1 MEDTNIGLSR
11 RKVLVGLGAVG
22 VASAGAGLGTT
33 AFFSDEES
41 FQDNTI
47 TAGQFELHVTQ
58 STHLVDQDGIGP
70 DEGRFDEMLAA
81 AQEEDETVE
90 VLDGFLDIE
99 DAKPGDSYKYCWD
112 ICVKHNPGYVQI
124 TLDSEEETGE
134 ERGVTHTTPPATGL
148 LSEYMLAVVTIDDQ
162 QAGDSEEIVFQGTL
176 GGLIEEWEDG
186 GLVHALATTET
197 DPETEEEVD
206 VVEYC
211 HLPCESDVE
220 DAELAEDTVE
230 VCVYLYLP
238 SHADVGE
245 DVEVDGTTF
254 PVDASMS
261 PGNLVQGASFSGDVH
276 FAAEQ
281 CRHNDTPFENDVED
295 ENGDDE
301 NDDHDDDDDH
311 DDNDDE
317 LVDDITPE

>member
-58 STHLVDQDGIGP
+58 STHMVDQDGIGP

-81 AQEEDETVE
+81 AQAEDETVE

-124 TLDSEEETGE
+124 TLDGDESTGNDN
-134 ERGVTHTTPPATGL
+134 GVTHTDASGL

-176 GGLIEEWEDG
+176 GGLIDEWDEG

-197 DPETEEEVD
+197 DPETEEQVE

-254 PVDASMS
+254 AVDASMS

>member
-1 MEDTNIGLSR
+1 MNDNNDNANPIGLSR
-11 RKVLVGLGAVG
+11 RRVLGGIGAIG

-33 AFFSDEES
+33 AFFSDSES

-47 TAGQFELHVTQ
+47 TAGQFELAVTQ
-58 STHLVDQDGIGP
+58 STHMVDQDGIGP
-70 DEGRFDEMLAA
+70 DEQTFDEMLAA
-81 AQEEDETVE
+81 AQAEDETVE

-112 ICVKHNPGYVQI
+112 ICVYHNPGYVQI
-124 TLDSEEETGE
+124 TLDGDESTGNDN
-134 ERGVTHTTPPATGL
+134 GVTHTDASGL

-176 GGLIEEWEDG
+176 GELIEEWEDS

-197 DPETEEEVD
+197 DPETEEEVE

-220 DAELAEDTVE
+220 EAELAEDSVE

-238 SHADVGE
+238 SHADIGE
-245 DVEVDGTTF
+245 GVEVDGTTF
-254 PVDASMS
+254 AVDASMS
-261 PGNLVQGASFSGDVH
+261 PGNLVQGASFTGDVH

-281 CRHNDTPFENDVED
+281 CRHNDTPFQNDVE
-295 ENGDDE
+295 E
-301 NDDHDDDDDH
+301 
-311 DDNDDE
+311 
-317 LVDDITPE
+317 PEPEPEPAD

>member
-1 MEDTNIGLSR
+1 MTDNNDDANPIGLSR
-11 RKVLVGLGAVG
+11 RRILGGIGAIG

-33 AFFSDEES
+33 AFFSDSES
-41 FQDNTI
+41 FTDNTI

-58 STHLVDQDGIGP
+58 STHVVDQDGIGP
-70 DEGRFDEMLAA
+70 DEQTFDEMLAA
-81 AQEEDETVE
+81 AQDAADPNETIE

-124 TLDSEEETGE
+124 TLDSEESTGNDN
-134 ERGVTHTTPPATGL
+134 GITHTDASGL

-176 GGLIEEWEDG
+176 GELIEEWEDS
-186 GLVHALATTET
+186 GLIHAFAGTET
-197 DPETEEEVD
+197 EVNDDNGEETEIE

-211 HLPCESDVE
+211 HLPCESEVE
-220 DAELAEDTVE
+220 GAELAEDTVE

-238 SHADVGE
+238 SHADIGE

-254 PVDASMS
+254 AVDASMS
-261 PGNLVQGASFSGDVH
+261 PGNLVQGASFDGDVH

-281 CRHNDTPFENDVED
+281 CRHNDTPFQNDEGAHSVDD
-295 ENGDDE
+295 ENGE
-301 NDDHDDDDDH
+301 M
-311 DDNDDE
+311 
-317 LVDDITPE
+317 VDDTPTPE